1 MPPICPPT
9 NNFPRRRLRLARH
22 NVMTGRSYCRFLLLA
37 ALAAAGCGSPD
48 AKFLR
53 YEAFAHKVAL
63 DRQIKFSAEQRENI
77 DEVLQALFGTPDE
90 PRVPALEDVPITD
103 VLDPAKLKLA
113 AGPVGSDESGNVR
126 GLYREH
132 CAHCHGI
139 SGDGAG
145 PTAVFLNPYPRD
157 YRKGWFKFKSTPV
170 GIRPTHED
178 LKKIVI
184 EGIPGTA
191 MPSFKLLPDLEVEA
205 LVHYVKY
212 LSVRGETERALL
224 LASSE
229 LNEDQVLLPVVAEN
243 ATAEQKAFQQDQKA
257 VVNDAVSQ
265 VVGNWTRAAEV
276 MADPIAEVAARP
288 EMSQEEL
295 VESRKRGQNLFYGFA
310 QCIKCHGESALGD
323 GQTTDY
329 DEWTKEFIGDGKNTE
344 LVDSFV
350 DSHLILPPRNI
361 KPRNLRLGVYRGGRR
376 PLDLYW
382 RIKNGI
388 EGVPMPA
395 ATMRPADDPNAKG
408 LTPGDIWDLVNYVQ
422 SLPYESINNPLD
434 AAHNAENPRERL

>member
-1 MPPICPPT
+1 VI
-9 NNFPRRRLRLARH
+9 
-22 NVMTGRSYCRFLLLA
+22 VV
-37 ALAAAGCGSPD
+37 ALTAVGCGSPD

-53 YEAFAHKVAL
+53 YEAFANKVAQE
-63 DRQIKFSAEQRENI
+63 RQITFTSQQRENI
-77 DEVLQALFGTPDE
+77 DEVLQALYGTPDE
-90 PRVPALEDVPITD
+90 PRLPALDDVPIAE
-103 VLDPAKLKLA
+103 VLDLKKLQMA
-113 AGPVGSDESGNVR
+113 AGRVGSDETGNVR

-178 LKKIVI
+178 LKKIVLD
-184 EGIPGTA
+184 GIPGTA

-205 LVHYVKY
+205 LVNYVRY
-212 LSVRGETERALL
+212 LSIRGETERALL

-229 LNEDQVLLPVVAEN
+229 LNEDQVLLPVLASG
-243 ATAEQKAFQQDQKA
+243 ATAEQKTYQQDQKA
-257 VVNDAVSQ
+257 AVADAVGQ
-265 VVGNWTRAAEV
+265 VVGNWTRPAEL
-276 MADPIAEVAARP
+276 MAEPAAEVAARP
-288 EMSQEEL
+288 EMTESEL
-295 VESRKRGQNLFYGFA
+295 VESRQRGQALFYGFA

-344 LVDSFV
+344 LVATLVSE
-350 DSHLILPPRNI
+350 HLILPPRNI

-376 PLDLYW
+376 PLDLFW
-382 RIKNGI
+382 RIRNGI

-395 ATMRPADDPNAKG
+395 VTMRPADDPNAKG
-408 LTPGDIWDLVNYVQ
+408 LTPADIWDIVNYLQ

-434 AAHNAENPRERL
+434 AYREVQDLRERM